1 MRIVPTEYSVES
13 RRACLNAKDIFHR
26 ELDKINSQRFI
37 MRCMEKD
44 FESFRLLMLNRTA
57 SIIPRWKDRKSAD
70 FGITLVEVLA
80 YVADVLSY
88 YQDAVATEASLGPD
102 GKKIFV
108 NKYIRLLKSS
118 FHQCYRSKDAEISL
132 KSLDDTMDPNG
143 ENYYI
148 KEKDFGIP
156 LLDNSDSASPIYVW
170 LLSVHSYQPSE

>member
-1 MRIVPTEYSVES
+1 
-13 RRACLNAKDIFHR
+13 
-26 ELDKINSQRFI
+26 

-57 SIIPRWKDRKSAD
+57 SIIPGWRGRNSAD
-70 FGITLVEVLA
+70 LGITLLESLA
-80 YVADVLSY
+80 YVDNILSF
-88 YQDAVATEASLGPD
+88 YQDAVANEASLGPD

-118 FHQCYRSKDAEISL
+118 LHQRYRSKDAEISL
-132 KSLDDTMDPNG
+132 KSIPDTMDPNG
-143 ENYYI
+143 ENYFI

-156 LLDNSDSASPIYVW
+156 LLDSSDSASPIYVW